1 MSLNGLSDS
10 LNNGI
15 KSIGTESMATFG
27 ERYDLEVLQDPSVI
41 PSFVWG
47 VQSVFSHKQKQKQ
60 KI

>member
-1 MSLNGLSDS
+1 
-10 LNNGI
+10 
-15 KSIGTESMATFG
+15 MATFG